1 LELRNGNYLSIAL
14 DGFTIIFVGWTGRL
28 KMTEHRVPVVKTI
41 SLLRV
46 SPWLVLPLVLLLVAG
61 CVTIGS
67 KYKDVALTDNNN
79 AMVLIYRPKPPKD
92 IFLTHTYEYTHA
104 PNIYHEGSKLT
115 GLNINAYTYAEI
127 EPGLTTFSARDKL
140 TGLTMVELE
149 IDASP
154 GQFYYVRYDF
164 DFMAVDV
171 AYKFKIIPDE
181 LALQEIRKTRYTA
194 ASR

>member
-1 LELRNGNYLSIAL
+1 MPVFRSQTSSPVRAWFLLL
-14 DGFTIIFVGWTGRL
+14 II
-28 KMTEHRVPVVKTI
+28 
-41 SLLRV
+41 S
-46 SPWLVLPLVLLLVAG
+46 PLVTG

-67 KYKDVALTDNNN
+67 KYKDVALTDNRN

-104 PNIYHEGSKLT
+104 PNIYHEDSKLT

-127 EPGLTTFSARDKL
+127 EPGLTTFSAREKL

-149 IDASP
+149 LDASP
-154 GQFYYVRYDF
+154 GQFYYLRYDF
-164 DFMAVDV
+164 DFMAVD
-171 AYKFKIIPDE
+171 ATYEFKIIPDE

-194 ASR
+194 SR